1 MRSVTE
7 EVQVGPQPRVGT
19 FVTTA
24 SYTLPR
30 LTAMLSTLRT
40 NRLAQVTLALV
51 LVAASAFGWWTISPL
66 FVTTTL
72 HEDLPIRATASAAPT
87 AAATTAPSAA
97 PAGPKILSMGQ
108 LQRVDDLHR
117 GTGPVSLVELDGKTY
132 LRFDDVAIQN
142 GPDLHV
148 YLARGMGGAYD
159 GSRDLYLGALKATNG
174 SFNYELPA
182 GTSLTD
188 YKSVVVWCRAFTVLF
203 TWADLR

>member
-1 MRSVTE
+1 
-7 EVQVGPQPRVGT
+7 
-19 FVTTA
+19 
-24 SYTLPR
+24 
-30 LTAMLSTLRT
+30 MLGTLRT
-40 NRLAQVTLALV
+40 SRLAQAGLAVV

-66 FVTTTL
+66 FLTTTL
-72 HEDLPIRATASAAPT
+72 QEDLPARATPSVAPATATTAT
-87 AAATTAPSAA
+87 AAAAS
-97 PAGPKILSMGQ
+97 PAGPKVLAIGQ

-132 LRFDDVAIQN
+132 LRFDNVAIQN

-182 GTSLTD
+182 GTSLAD

>member
-1 MRSVTE
+1 MLATIRTSRR
-7 EVQVGPQPRVGT
+7 VQ
-19 FVTTA
+19 A
-24 SYTLPR
+24 
-30 LTAMLSTLRT
+30 A
-40 NRLAQVTLALV
+40 LALV
-51 LVAASAFGWWTISPL
+51 LVVAGAFGWWTISPL
-66 FVTTTL
+66 FLTKTL
-72 HEDLPIRATASAAPT
+72 SEDLPARATAT
-87 AAATTAPSAA
+87 AAATTAASAPTVPTVA
-97 PAGPKILSMGQ
+97 PTPAGPKVLSMGQ

-117 GTGPVSLVELDGKTY
+117 GTGPVSLIELDGKTY
-132 LRFDDVAIQN
+132 VRFDNVAIQN

-182 GTSLTD
+182 GTSLAE